1 MLVWGAGVR
10 ELAAQAAAWGVARGA
25 RVVVVDG
32 ANLFDPYALG
42 REAAL
47 RGVGVGEALSR
58 VRVARAFTCHQLVRL
73 ARERL
78 PAVVGPGT
86 LVVILGPV
94 SLFYDDQVPLPE
106 RRRLFG
112 ELLRALAAAKARA
125 PLVLLQPPRP
135 RGAAPLHFGRRLRAL
150 VEVVGEIR
158 KGAQG
163 TSAAGPPAPP

>member
-1 MLVWGAGVR
+1 VR
-10 ELAAQAAAWGVARGA
+10 ELAAQAAAWGVARGG

-32 ANLFDPYALG
+32 VQAFDPYGLVQ
-42 REAAL
+42 EAAV
-47 RGVGVGEALSR
+47 RGVAAGEVLRR
-58 VRVARAFTCHQLVRL
+58 VWVARAFTCHQLVRL

-112 ELLRALAAAKARA
+112 ELVAALRRAKAIA
-125 PLVLLQPPRP
+125 PLLLLQPPRP

-150 VEVVGEIR
+150 VEV
-158 KGAQG
+158 
-163 TSAAGPPAPP
+163 AAHCESGG